1 MKADPK
7 ASVADS
13 VNAAKAAAPKVAP
26 KPESVQKPVGK
37 PAAPKAPKAPRNP
50 PLPSPQR
57 RYSVSIRVDGRAE
70 RRRSG

>member
-26 KPESVQKPVGK
+26 KPESVQKTVGK
-37 PAAPKAPKAPRNP
+37 PAAPKAPKAPKSAAP
-50 PLPSPQR
+50 KPAKKVLGF
-57 RYSVSIRVDGRAE
+57 YSC
-70 RRRSG
+70 